1 MKNTLDTAHGDMVH
15 YGPMEN
21 KSDNIYIGIDPGK
34 DGAMAIL
41 WPYGQFRAIDD
52 PAICVYAFDKDTYI
66 ERLDDVRSHQGIGH
80 KVFCVLE
87 HVGAMPGQGSV
98 SMFNFG
104 QNFGWI
110 QGVLDAYRIPYELV
124 RPQKWKKVFSCT
136 SDKNT
141 AIEVAK
147 RLFPHTELRRTE
159 RCKGPHDGKCEALL
173 MAEYAR
179 RVFG

>member
-1 MKNTLDTAHGDMVH
+1 MDIMN
-15 YGPMEN
+15 N
-21 KSDNIYIGIDPGK
+21 KATIAIGIDPGK

-41 WPYGQFRAIDD
+41 WPEGELRAIDD
-52 PAICVYAFDKDTYI
+52 PAQCVYAFDRGTFTA
-66 ERLDDVRSHQGIGH
+66 RLSDVKSHMDIGY
-80 KVFCVLE
+80 KVVCVLE

-110 QGVLDAYRIPYELV
+110 QGVLDTYKIPYELV

-141 AIEVAK
+141 AKEVAK
-147 RLFPHTELRRTE
+147 RLFPMVDLRRTPK
-159 RCKGPHDGKCEALL
+159 CKGPHDGICEALL

-179 RVFG
+179 RVLA

>member
-1 MKNTLDTAHGDMVH
+1 MKKLLDTADGDMIH
-15 YGPMEN
+15 YTPMEK
-21 KSDNIYIGIDPGK
+21 KSDKIFIGIDPGK
-34 DGAMAIL
+34 DGTLAVL
-41 WPYGQFRAIDD
+41 WPEFPRPPLGEELITVVPYDRMGYVGAL
-52 PAICVYAFDKDTYI
+52 T
-66 ERLDDVRSHQGIGH
+66 DVKQMMNSGYTAH
-80 KVFCVLE
+80 CVLE

-141 AIEVAK
+141 SVEVAR
-147 RLFPHTELRRTE
+147 RLFPHVDLRRTPK
-159 RCKGPHDGKCEALL
+159 CKGPHDGICEALL

-179 RVFG
+179 RVLG